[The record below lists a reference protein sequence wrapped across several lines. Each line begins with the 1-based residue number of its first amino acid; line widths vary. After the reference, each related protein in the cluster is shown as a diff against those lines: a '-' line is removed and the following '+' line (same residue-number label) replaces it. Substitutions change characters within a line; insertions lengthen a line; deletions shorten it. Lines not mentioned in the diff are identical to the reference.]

1 MNGVFLANPQ
11 VGGTTLYSDSIVQSI
26 EIDSGWSLYVFG
38 EVFFSLV
45 KLRVSQRINCLPTQ
59 IGELGQTWPNLT
71 SRFIGGMEAPSK
83 ITGLL

>member
-38 EVFFSLV
+38 EVFF
-45 KLRVSQRINCLPTQ
+45 P
-59 IGELGQTWPNLT
+59 
-71 SRFIGGMEAPSK
+71 
-83 ITGLL
+83 